1 MITENSRNKI
11 ESTLLNLEA
20 ELKNGTLTE
29 EEISKAKS
37 TVKGLYK
44 LANYSEEEI
53 KSVEKR
59 LSKLTKDDTIKLSSE
74 PGVTAKSVSVNKS
87 LLTKGLKK
95 KAAIAAVVA
104 GVALTGV
111 IVTGAMKNETV
122 ENTPKV
128 VAAATTV
135 EKVDS
140 SADAI
145 EESNAMSEEIQA
157 FADNTVLSGN
167 DALSVGI
174 NLSQVDELTEADKE
188 TYATVLTNYRIVAN
202 LDDFSNLEYAELF
215 AENANPTE
223 DLVESFFEYNTMIK
237 IHLITVTSSNT
248 LDYNY
253 LYSNEKDAQV
263 LNESEAL
270 IAKLNEASGEEKLNI
285 AKEYYTF
292 VVNTLTSTEG
302 NIALSSQALDT
313 LITHSEAYD
322 ELTRDSYSNIQG
334 AHVDDELEHYLNVA
348 KDACLGVSN
357 DENLEV
363 EEVGIENLKSVFRIS
378 FVEKLNTAY
387 ESALEERTLQLSLG
401 NTLNENNSYA
411 NVVAYVKE
419 NIDLTKYN
427 AIDKDAYIEKQKDEK
442 GLNEPAHTVKSND
455 DSGISDGNGGNI
467 SKSDMDAH
475 DADTK
480 DEYEQKVQD
489 EEDQKTEENATITDK
504 PQYEVDASEQPTTEQ
519 AQNTAKDYSE
529 GYNDGLA
536 GNSKKSGRSDA
547 YYSGYAAGEKER
559 LEAQQ
564 QFSNQTTEYVEDHVE
579 TTTESEIVEENYTT
593 NILNSAP
600 TSQNTVESN
609 DSVTVEQPGTTYVP
623 VSNQTEEVVES
634 EIVEENYTYDKSADL
649 EALKQLREEILSNV
663 DDELD
668 ISKSL

>member
-237 IHLITVTSSNT
+237 
-248 LDYNY
+248 
-253 LYSNEKDAQV
+253 
-263 LNESEAL
+263 
-270 IAKLNEASGEEKLNI
+270 
-285 AKEYYTF
+285 
-292 VVNTLTSTEG
+292 
-302 NIALSSQALDT
+302 
-313 LITHSEAYD
+313 
-322 ELTRDSYSNIQG
+322 ELMI
-334 AHVDDELEHYLNVA
+334 
-348 KDACLGVSN
+348 
-357 DENLEV
+357 
-363 EEVGIENLKSVFRIS
+363 
-378 FVEKLNTAY
+378 
-387 ESALEERTLQLSLG
+387 
-401 NTLNENNSYA
+401 
-411 NVVAYVKE
+411 
-419 NIDLTKYN
+419 
-427 AIDKDAYIEKQKDEK
+427 
-442 GLNEPAHTVKSND
+442 
-455 DSGISDGNGGNI
+455 
-467 SKSDMDAH
+467 
-475 DADTK
+475 
-480 DEYEQKVQD
+480 
-489 EEDQKTEENATITDK
+489 
-504 PQYEVDASEQPTTEQ
+504 
-519 AQNTAKDYSE
+519 
-529 GYNDGLA
+529 
-536 GNSKKSGRSDA
+536 
-547 YYSGYAAGEKER
+547 
-559 LEAQQ
+559 
-564 QFSNQTTEYVEDHVE
+564 
-579 TTTESEIVEENYTT
+579 
-593 NILNSAP
+593 
-600 TSQNTVESN
+600 
-609 DSVTVEQPGTTYVP
+609 
-623 VSNQTEEVVES
+623 
-634 EIVEENYTYDKSADL
+634 
-649 EALKQLREEILSNV
+649 
-663 DDELD
+663 
-668 ISKSL
+668 